1 MIFLSDS
8 SILFMLSV
16 IWSMLYIQYFI
27 FLILFLI
34 SVVSISQSFN
44 EII

>member
-16 IWSMLYIQYFI
+16 IWSMFYIPYFM

-34 SVVSISQSFN
+34 GTISQSFN

>member
-16 IWSMLYIQYFI
+16 IWSMFYIPYFI